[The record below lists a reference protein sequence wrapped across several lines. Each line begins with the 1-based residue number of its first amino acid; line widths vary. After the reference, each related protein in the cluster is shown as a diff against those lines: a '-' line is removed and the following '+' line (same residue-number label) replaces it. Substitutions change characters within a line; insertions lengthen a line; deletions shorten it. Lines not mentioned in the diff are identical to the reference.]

1 MKNILKITIL
11 LLIVV
16 GSLSSCDKLRRFEW
30 EYPEFDSYNKD
41 IVGKWKLVEVK
52 IPYARPVPISFDYS
66 QYDIV
71 YEFTKKGILMVSGDV
86 DSIDLYLEL
95 GHEPGI
101 YSYSFVNDGNG
112 GSTIPGLPYGLKI
125 RGYFTYWY
133 RISSEKLDIRRS
145 PVDGVDYHLVKI
157 N

>member
-1 MKNILKITIL
+1 MKTKILKLTIL
-11 LLIVV
+11 LLIIV

-30 EYPEFDSYNKD
+30 EYPEFDSYNKE

-52 IPYARPVPISFDYS
+52 IPYARPIPISFDYS

-71 YEFTKKGILMVSGDV
+71 YEFTKKGILSVIGDV
-86 DSIDLYLEL
+86 DSIDLYL

-101 YSYSFVNDGNG
+101 YSYSFTYDGIG
-112 GSTIPGLPYGLKI
+112 GGTPIPGEHYGLKI
-125 RGYFTYWY
+125 GEYFICWY
-133 RISSEKLDIRRS
+133 RISSEKLEIIRRH
-145 PVDGVDYHLVKI
+145 VDGVDRYLIRI